1 MSKVLAPF
9 LRLPASTGAG
19 GRNEML
25 DAASNRFWP
34 IGTLGAYK
42 LPAKDCAL
50 RLKMKQAEERAFT
63 EDCKSLM
70 QVI

>member
-1 MSKVLAPF
+1 
-9 LRLPASTGAG
+9 
-19 GRNEML
+19 ML